1 VREQAAV
8 CLFDILG
15 AQACLAKDR
24 LEESGPNDLAR
35 VHRDRESAGSRGVH
49 EVYVAAAGPSDPVP
63 QAFEPL
69 NELSCGQTRQAAH
82 AATSMAT

>member
-1 VREQAAV
+1 MREQAAV

-35 VHRDRESAGSRGVH
+35 VRRDRESPGSVRVH
-49 EVYVAAAGPSDPVP
+49 KVHVAAARPNDPIS

-69 NELSCGQTRQAAH
+69 NELSCGQAREAAH